1 MAENTKHRPARR
13 RGLRIALFALAGL
26 VLVGAG
32 AGGFAYW
39 KLNGNIH
46 GVDISGQLG
55 TARPPASTGGAFNL
69 LVLGSDSRSG
79 SNGNLAGGDTGDS
92 ARSDTAM
99 VVHVNQAHTAA
110 SVVSIPRDT
119 LVPRPA
125 CTGTDGKPVAAVRSA
140 MFNSAYEVGGPAC
153 AVKTAEQLTGMRMD
167 HFVEVDFAGFAAM
180 IDAIGGVDVTTTV
193 PIDDKDSGLHLD
205 AGSHHLGGQQALA
218 FVRTRHGIGD
228 GSDLGRIE
236 LQKEMVKAM
245 LGRIGSLGL
254 ASNPVAMWRL
264 GDRLTSSLTTDSD
277 LASVSALVGLAQTL
291 KKIGPDQLTMVT
303 LPVAYAVSDPNRVV
317 PRTPDAQQLW
327 TALRADGAVPESVLR
342 EQPTNP
348 VQTSPSDAPTGDWS
362 GIPTDAPTGT
372 PTAPSRT
379 PSAPASATARATT
392 VGGGADGA
400 VDGGTE

>member
-1 MAENTKHRPARR
+1 MAENTEHRPPRR
-13 RGLRIALFALAGL
+13 RGLRIALFALAGV

-32 AGGFAYW
+32 LGGLAYW
-39 KLNGNIH
+39 KLNGNIRS
-46 GVDISGQLG
+46 VDISGQLG
-55 TARPPASTGGAFNL
+55 TARPPASTGGAFNV

-79 SNGNLAGGDTGDS
+79 DNGNLAGGETGDT

-125 CTGTDGKPVAAVRSA
+125 CTGTGGKQVAAARSA

-193 PIDDKDSGLHLD
+193 AIDDEDSGLHLD
-205 AGSHHLGGQQALA
+205 PGDHHLGGEQALA
-218 FVRTRHGIGD
+218 FVRTRHGVGD

-236 LQKEMVKAM
+236 LQQEMVRAM
-245 LGRIGSLGL
+245 LGQVGALGL
-254 ASNPVAMWRL
+254 AANPVAMWKL
-264 GDRLTSSLTTDSD
+264 GDQLTSSLTTDSD
-277 LASVSALVGLAQTL
+277 LASVGALVGLAQTI

-303 LPVAYAVSDPNRVV
+303 LPVVYSVSDPNRVV
-317 PRTPDAQQLW
+317 PKNPDAQQLW
-327 TALRADGAVPESVLR
+327 AALRGDGAVPQSVLA

-348 VQTSPSDAPTGDWS
+348 AQADPSS
-362 GIPTDAPTGT
+362 G
-372 PTAPSRT
+372 
-379 PSAPASATARATT
+379 PSAHPSGGPSARASASAARSARPT
-392 VGGGADGA
+392 A
-400 VDGGTE
+400 VDGGAE

>member
-1 MAENTKHRPARR
+1 MAEHTKHRTPRR

-32 AGGFAYW
+32 LGGIAYW
-39 KLNGNIH
+39 KLNRNIH

-55 TARPPASTGGAFNL
+55 TARPPASTGGAFNV

-79 SNGNLAGGDTGDS
+79 TNGSLAGGDTGDT

-125 CTGTDGKPVAAVRSA
+125 CTGDDGKQVAAVRSA

-167 HFVEVDFAGFAAM
+167 HFVEVDFTGFAAL

-193 PIDDKDSGLHLD
+193 PIDDKDSGLRLD
-205 AGSHHLGGQQALA
+205 AGTHHLGGQQALA
-218 FVRTRHGIGD
+218 FVRTRHGVGD

-236 LQKEMVKAM
+236 LQKEMVRAM
-245 LGRIGSLGL
+245 LGQVGALGL
-254 ASNPVAMWRL
+254 GSNPVAMWQL
-264 GDRLTSSLTTDSD
+264 GDKLTSSLTTDSD
-277 LASVSALVGLAQTL
+277 LASVNSLVGMAQTV

-303 LPVAYAVSDPNRVV
+303 LPVAYSVSDPNRVV
-317 PRTPDAQQLW
+317 PSNPEAQQLW
-327 TALRADGAVPESVLR
+327 AALRADRAVPPQVLQQ
-342 EQPTNP
+342 QPANP
-348 VQTSPSDAPTGDWS
+348 AQAD
-362 GIPTDAPTGT
+362 
-372 PTAPSRT
+372 
-379 PSAPASATARATT
+379 PSAPASA
-392 VGGGADGA
+392 GAGA
-400 VDGGTE
+400 SAGASAEPSADALADAFEGAE

>member
-1 MAENTKHRPARR
+1 MAENTEHRPPRR
-13 RGLRIALFALAGL
+13 RGLRIALFTLAGL

-32 AGGFAYW
+32 LGGIAYW

-55 TARPPASTGGAFNL
+55 TARPPASTGGAFNV

-79 SNGNLAGGDTGDS
+79 ANGSLAGGETGDT

-119 LVPRPA
+119 LVSRPA
-125 CTGTDGKPVAAVRSA
+125 CTASDGKQVAAARSA

-167 HFVEVDFAGFAAM
+167 HFVEVDFTGFAAL

-193 PIDDKDSGLHLD
+193 AIDDKDSGLHLD
-205 AGSHHLGGQQALA
+205 PGTHHLGGAQALA
-218 FVRTRHGIGD
+218 FVRTRHGVGD

-245 LGRIGSLGL
+245 LGQIGSLGL
-254 ASNPVAMWRL
+254 TSNPVAMWKL
-264 GDRLTSSLTTDSD
+264 GDKLTSSLTTDSD
-277 LASVSALVGLAQTL
+277 LASVNSLVGMAQTI

-317 PRTPDAQQLW
+317 PKTPDAQQLW
-327 TALRADGAVPESVLR
+327 TALRTDQAVPPQVLQQ
-342 EQPTNP
+342 QPANP
-348 VQTSPSDAPTGDWS
+348 AMASPSAPGSAS
-362 GIPTDAPTGT
+362 G
-372 PTAPSRT
+372 
-379 PSAPASATARATT
+379 SAPASASASVSVPATARASRPA
-392 VGGGADGA
+392 VAGGGA
-400 VDGGTE
+400 E

>member
-1 MAENTKHRPARR
+1 MAENTEHRPPRR
-13 RGLRIALFALAGL
+13 RGLRIALFTLAGL

-32 AGGFAYW
+32 LGGIAYW

-55 TARPPASTGGAFNL
+55 TARPPASTGGAFNV

-79 SNGNLAGGDTGDS
+79 ANGSLAGGETGDT

-119 LVPRPA
+119 LVSRPA
-125 CTGTDGKPVAAVRSA
+125 CTAPDGKQVAAARSA

-167 HFVEVDFAGFAAM
+167 HFVEVDFTGFAAL

-193 PIDDKDSGLHLD
+193 AIDDKDSGLHLD
-205 AGSHHLGGQQALA
+205 PGTHHLGGAQALA
-218 FVRTRHGIGD
+218 FVRTRHGVGD

-245 LGRIGSLGL
+245 LGQIGSLGL
-254 ASNPVAMWRL
+254 TSNPVAMWKL

-277 LASVSALVGLAQTL
+277 LASVNSLVGMAQTI

-317 PRTPDAQQLW
+317 PKTPDAQQLW
-327 TALRADGAVPESVLR
+327 TALRTDQAVPPQVLQQ
-342 EQPTNP
+342 QPANP
-348 VQTSPSDAPTGDWS
+348 AMASPSAPG
-362 GIPTDAPTGT
+362 
-372 PTAPSRT
+372 
-379 PSAPASATARATT
+379 SAPASASASVSVPATARASRPA
-392 VGGGADGA
+392 VAGGGA
-400 VDGGTE
+400 E

>member
-1 MAENTKHRPARR
+1 MAEDTEHRPTRR
-13 RGLRIALFALAGL
+13 RGLRIALIALAGL

-32 AGGFAYW
+32 LGGLAYW
-39 KLNGNIH
+39 KLNGNIR

-55 TARPPASTGGAFNL
+55 TARPPASTGGAFNV

-79 SNGNLAGGDTGDS
+79 ANGSLAGGETGDT

-125 CTGTDGKPVAAVRSA
+125 CTGTDGKQVPAVRSA

-153 AVKTAEQLTGMRMD
+153 AVRTAEQLTGMRMD

-193 PIDDKDSGLHLD
+193 AIDDPDSGLHLD
-205 AGSHHLGGQQALA
+205 PGDHHLGGQQALA

-236 LQKEMVKAM
+236 LQKEMVRAM
-245 LGRIGSLGL
+245 LGQVGSLGL
-254 ASNPVAMWRL
+254 ASNPVAMWKL
-264 GDRLTSSLTTDSD
+264 GDRLTNSLTTDSD
-277 LASVSALVGLAQTL
+277 LASVNALVGMAQTL

-317 PRTPDAQQLW
+317 PKAPDVQQLW
-327 TALRADGAVPESVLR
+327 AALREDRAVPQSVLQ
-342 EQPTNP
+342 EQPGNP
-348 VQTSPSDAPTGDWS
+348 AQA
-362 GIPTDAPTGT
+362 
-372 PTAPSRT
+372 T
-379 PSAPASATARATT
+379 PSGGPSASARASASADPSTGASASGRATT
-392 VGGGADGA
+392 VRGGA
-400 VDGGTE
+400 E

>member
-1 MAENTKHRPARR
+1 MAENTEHRPPRR
-13 RGLRIALFALAGL
+13 RGLRIALFTLAGL

-32 AGGFAYW
+32 LGGIAYW

-55 TARPPASTGGAFNL
+55 TARPPASTGGAFNV

-79 SNGNLAGGDTGDS
+79 ANGSLAGGETGDT

-119 LVPRPA
+119 LVSRPA
-125 CTGTDGKPVAAVRSA
+125 CTAPDGKQVAAARSA

-167 HFVEVDFAGFAAM
+167 HFVEVDFTGFAAL

-193 PIDDKDSGLHLD
+193 AIDDKDSGLHLD
-205 AGSHHLGGQQALA
+205 PGTHHLGGAQALA
-218 FVRTRHGIGD
+218 FVRTRHGVGD

-245 LGRIGSLGL
+245 LGQIGSLGL
-254 ASNPVAMWRL
+254 TSNPVAMWKL
-264 GDRLTSSLTTDSD
+264 GDKLTSSLTTDSD
-277 LASVSALVGLAQTL
+277 LASVNSLVGMAQTI

-317 PRTPDAQQLW
+317 PKTPDAQQLW
-327 TALRADGAVPESVLR
+327 TALRTDQAVPPQVLQQ
-342 EQPTNP
+342 QPANP
-348 VQTSPSDAPTGDWS
+348 AMASPSAPG
-362 GIPTDAPTGT
+362 
-372 PTAPSRT
+372 
-379 PSAPASATARATT
+379 SAPASASASVSVPATARASRPA
-392 VGGGADGA
+392 VAGGGA
-400 VDGGTE
+400 E

>member
-1 MAENTKHRPARR
+1 MAENTEQRPPRR
-13 RGLRIALFALAGL
+13 RGLRIALFTLAGL

-32 AGGFAYW
+32 LGGIAYW

-46 GVDISGQLG
+46 SVDISGQLG
-55 TARPPASTGGAFNL
+55 TARPPASTGGAFNV

-79 SNGNLAGGDTGDS
+79 ANGSLAGGDTGDT

-125 CTGTDGKPVAAVRSA
+125 CTAPDGTQVAAVRSA

-167 HFVEVDFAGFAAM
+167 HFVEVDFTGFAAL

-193 PIDDKDSGLHLD
+193 AIDDKDSGLHLD
-205 AGSHHLGGQQALA
+205 PGTHHLGGAQALA
-218 FVRTRHGIGD
+218 FVRTRHGVGD

-245 LGRIGSLGL
+245 LGQIGSLGL
-254 ASNPVAMWRL
+254 TSNPVAMWKL
-264 GDRLTSSLTTDSD
+264 GDKLTSSLTTDSD
-277 LASVSALVGLAQTL
+277 LASVSSLVGMAQTV

-317 PRTPDAQQLW
+317 PKTPDAQQLW
-327 TALRADGAVPESVLR
+327 TALRTDQAVPQQVLQQ
-342 EQPTNP
+342 QPANP
-348 VQTSPSDAPTGDWS
+348 AMASPSAS
-362 GIPTDAPTGT
+362 G
-372 PTAPSRT
+372 
-379 PSAPASATARATT
+379 SAPGSASASVSVPATARASRPA
-392 VGGGADGA
+392 VAGGGA
-400 VDGGTE
+400 E